1 MEDSTALKNPITLT
15 YNRLRVK
22 VTRDLAASYRGK
34 MTSDEGDAVEKKQ
47 RPVTGHVVDHVGKR
61 TAAS

>member
-1 MEDSTALKNPITLT
+1 MGDSTALKNLITST
-15 YNRLRVK
+15 YNHLRVK
-22 VTRDLAASYRGK
+22 VTRDLEASYRGK

-47 RPVTGHVVDHVGKR
+47 RFVTGHVVDHVGKP